1 MISKN
6 FNGSGSAP
14 TALKSLGFRP
24 LAEAILT
31 SGAYLERVQGVPQTR
46 GFLEIDKSYLV
57 KHPKFG
63 NYTKV
68 EPVTKNS

>member
-1 MISKN
+1 MPY
-6 FNGSGSAP
+6 AYR
-14 TALKSLGFRP
+14 T
-24 LAEAILT
+24 
-31 SGAYLERVQGVPQTR
+31 GAYLERVLRTG

-57 KHPKFG
+57 KYCKFG

>member
-1 MISKN
+1 MQLNLDLGMNTAFCDTLKN
-6 FNGSGSAP
+6 GQFQY
-14 TALKSLGFRP
+14 T
-24 LAEAILT
+24 
-31 SGAYLERVQGVPQTR
+31 GAYLERVQRVPRTR